1 MLAQNPMRLPSPIST
16 PKIPCTTI
24 SYNSGEKSI
33 RRESL
38 RRRSRRASTRT
49 RRRRRGLHV
58 KRANGRRRTR
68 RTRKLRAGLIRCVG
82 SRHYFSLSVLE
93 VDPQIETG
101 VVMTGP
107 NVDARPVQDV
117 VEMTALGAEH
127 QCEGVVSDLDHLPVA
142 RWPVL
147 AVVEPERPRR
157 GRRITPPLHRLRTP
171 IRLLIVLTQPLL
183 ARNRR
188 QDDLENP
195 ISPQLISTHARPN
208 SPRPNCPPSSAE
220 STPV

>member
-1 MLAQNPMRLPSPIST
+1 MLAQNPTRLRFPIST

-38 RRRSRRASTRT
+38 RRRSRRASTGT

-127 QCEGVVSDLDHLPVA
+127 QCEGVVSDLDHLPVDGLSRPTTEA
-142 RWPVL
+142 PDDETTTGTTIGVQGSAPHLDAAIISSYGHFPVL
-147 AVVEPERPRR
+147 SC
-157 GRRITPPLHRLRTP
+157 IMLS
-171 IRLLIVLTQPLL
+171 LLNIVNL
-183 ARNRR
+183 
-188 QDDLENP
+188 
-195 ISPQLISTHARPN
+195 SY
-208 SPRPNCPPSSAE
+208 SSCF
-220 STPV
+220 SIYPG